1 MTTESAIFTAIPA
14 GRMPD
19 QGLLKVTVFVT
30 PRLSTDEPPGSGVL
44 IELPAFAAFANWP
57 KTLADA
63 KWGIEVDGVGTIDG
77 IPFTDV
83 DPDAVTPSP
92 DVWSQLFDRTS
103 VGEANFQHFEQ
114 AVVHSYSVDE
124 VAKAITGLYQTIAVT
139 SPTSF
144 PAITRGP
151 LAGKLEE
158 LRSPLTVREQFGE
171 GGHRRAIKQL
181 IERVRRTSDPRP
193 GGLPGR
199 FLRIEDV
206 PPAERQAFA
215 LAAAA
220 SFYDRTDDPWDDA
233 TATAPAPEPVAP
245 EFHSFVARCAD
256 YPELLRHLG
265 LAIDLAIPD
274 DGGIPE
280 FTGIR
285 VASGFN
291 VDLLEELITPPAA
304 PEQARPVTLTH
315 RTDRVWAPDSRTEL
329 PDIVDGS
336 LVIDDA
342 RRFLVDQLDP
352 DGAAL
357 KVTTLLAD
365 LERTDQAL
373 RDSAQANNNA
383 PSMTADASSLPALR
397 STGVIVARRDRAAGM
412 VAQFDASAD
421 HDQTRTGGQA
431 ARLNA
436 ADVTRGWRIDVQ
448 DEASGSREWFSLHR
462 RAGEY
467 ELVAPGA
474 DPTPL
479 DVQPKPDEGYLK
491 AASMSSGK
499 ADPTADQYL
508 HETLAGWDGWSL
520 AVKRPGRVVNETE
533 AADPSVP
540 PEVADTGFPLAARFR
555 VQRGSLPRL
564 RFGRPY
570 RFRVR
575 AVDLSGRSIP
585 ADQLDEA
592 RERDLGRTYQRWE
605 PVPSPAVVPLTEYTE
620 GESLMRM
627 VIRSTLDVPVAD
639 YIALDRVANLPGHA
653 ADGDLGIVYR
663 AENER
668 NLAAPIG
675 SVQLAETHGMFDA
688 ALAGDAAA
696 VAAQFAIAGRE
707 AGSFLTLPGA
717 RVVNP
722 RGPADALTGEKDQVL
737 PDGQYI
743 VHTDRSLSLPYL
755 PDPLARGISFTT
767 LPGDE
772 GGGPAVEGDP
782 PTRLLRW
789 PGDPAD
795 WTDRRPV
802 LIRVVEGDGDPE
814 FDADARV
821 LTVRLPKATLR
832 TVRLSSF
839 LDDGDID
846 LMRVWHLIDEHQA
859 PASSAQLD
867 TVRRGRHWM
876 ITPATELTLVHAV
889 EKPLEPPEIRL
900 QPGRMRDR
908 DATFSL
914 LPGVVHNHAP
924 STGRLD
930 IDAKWADPVDDV
942 LEPAP
947 RDETKRAHVA
957 DFQLE
962 AFEVD
967 AQMWAVN
974 GPAAGP
980 YGPRHAVRHEFGDT
994 RHRWVEYTPQAT
1006 TRFREYF
1013 PPKITDDPQLI
1024 TSVGEPLTVDVP
1036 SSSRPAPPDV
1046 KYLVPYW
1053 EWRTEELGL
1062 DAPLA
1067 VRRVRTAG
1075 GLRVYLGR
1083 PWFSSGPDEL
1093 LGVVLARQ
1101 PFIRWPVDIDRGVF
1115 VDSATRGASE
1125 AWAEQVVEGAG
1136 IRAVE
1141 GIGAGADAAASALVA
1156 DHIASAAAAVR
1167 EEAFRAR
1174 GDRAIRARNDV
1185 DRFVVATDRSVT
1197 AARLIDRDRVSAVET
1212 DVAAGLVTDFSP
1224 FFTGTGPEGRRF
1236 TSVWGADPIF
1246 AGDPVPSGPFAT
1258 HFPRRVAVGTV
1269 ALAEVPDTV
1278 TVVGHQPDFDADR
1291 KLWYCDVAIEA
1302 GSAYTPFVQLALA
1315 RYQPHSIGGVEIST
1329 VVRADWLQPLPRR
1342 EATFVSTPDGAAV
1355 LLTVAGTVGIP
1366 EHARGLPDLASEI
1379 SASRRVEAWVE
1390 RLPADATSDLDW
1402 VQVGGPV
1409 VLEVRMGLAAIRQE
1423 RFAEAEWVGAVPLPE
1438 RIAGERLRVQLA
1450 EYELHEGD
1458 PIGLSPFIVMLPQ
1471 RGRRIVYGDSVEV
1484 P

>member
-19 QGLLKVTVFVT
+19 HGLLKVTVFVT
-30 PRLSTDEPPGSGVL
+30 PRLTTGAPAGSGVL
-44 IELPAFAAFANWP
+44 VDLPSFEAFANWP
-57 KTLADA
+57 KTIAEA
-63 KWGIEVDGVGTIDG
+63 KWGIEVDGLGVLDG
-77 IPFTDV
+77 IPLADLGE
-83 DPDAVTPSP
+83 PDAITPNP
-92 DVWSQLFDRTS
+92 EVWAQLFDRTS
-103 VGEANFQHFEQ
+103 VGDAAFPHFER
-114 AVVHSYSVDE
+114 AVVHSYPVAE
-124 VAKAITGLYQTIAVT
+124 VADAITGLYQTIAVT
-139 SPTSF
+139 SPTAF
-144 PAITRGP
+144 PAITTGP
-151 LAGKLEE
+151 LQGKLEE

-171 GGHRRAIKQL
+171 GGHRRAIKEL
-181 IERVRRTSDPRP
+181 IGRVRRTSDPRP

-199 FLRIEDV
+199 FLRIDDV
-206 PPAERQAFA
+206 PAAERPAFA

-220 SFYDRTDDPWDDA
+220 TFYDRTDDPWDEG

-256 YPELLRHLG
+256 FPELLRHLG

-274 DGGIPE
+274 DGGIRE
-280 FTGIR
+280 STRIR

-291 VDLLEELITPPAA
+291 AGLLEELITPAAA
-304 PEQARPVTLTH
+304 PEQARPITLAH
-315 RTDRVWAPDSRTEL
+315 RTDRVWAPASRTEV

-336 LVIDDA
+336 LVVDDA
-342 RRFLVDQLDP
+342 RRFLVDQIDP

-365 LERTDQAL
+365 LERTDKSI

-383 PSMTADASSLPALR
+383 PSMSADASSLPALR
-397 STGVIVARRDRAAGM
+397 STGIIIARRDRAAGM
-412 VAQFDASAD
+412 VAQFDASAT
-421 HDQTRTGGQA
+421 HDQTRTSGQA
-431 ARLNA
+431 AVLSA
-436 ADVTRGWRIDVQ
+436 EDVTRGWRIDVQ
-448 DEASGSREWFSLHR
+448 DEASGSRDWFSLHKR
-462 RAGEY
+462 TGDY

-474 DPTPL
+474 EPRPL
-479 DVQPKPDEGYLK
+479 DVQPAPDEGYLK
-491 AASMSSGK
+491 AASMSSGS

-520 AVKRPGRVVNETE
+520 AVKRPGKVVGETE

-570 RFRVR
+570 RLRVR

-585 ADQLDEA
+585 DDQLDKTH
-592 RERDLGRTYQRWE
+592 ERDLGRSYQRWE
-605 PVPSPAVVPLTEYTE
+605 PVPSPAVIPLTEYTE

-627 VIRSTLDVPVAD
+627 VIRSTLDVPVID
-639 YIALDRVANLPGHA
+639 YVALDRVSALPGHEA
-653 ADGDLGIVYR
+653 GGDLGIVYR

-688 ALAGDAAA
+688 ALSGDPAA
-696 VAAQFAIAGRE
+696 VAVQFAIAGRE

-722 RGPADALTGEKDQVL
+722 RGPADALTGRKDQVL
-737 PDGQYI
+737 PDGQYV
-743 VHTDRSLSLPYL
+743 VHTDRALTLPYL
-755 PDPLARGISFTT
+755 PDPIARGISFTT

-772 GGGPAVEGDP
+772 GGAIAGDP
-782 PTRLLRW
+782 PSRLLRW

-802 LIRVVEGDGDPE
+802 LIRIIEGDGEPA
-814 FDADARV
+814 FDEDTRV
-821 LTVRLPKATLR
+821 LTVLLPKATLR

-839 LDDGDID
+839 LDDADID

-859 PASSAQLD
+859 PATAAQRE

-876 ITPATELTLVHAV
+876 ITPATDLTLVHAV

-900 QPGRMRDR
+900 KPGRMRDR

-914 LPGVVHNHAP
+914 LPGVVHNHAA

-930 IDAKWADPVDDV
+930 IDAEWRDPVDDV
-942 LEPAP
+942 LDPAP
-947 RDETKRAHVA
+947 RDEKKRAHVA
-957 DFQLE
+957 DFQIE
-962 AFEVD
+962 ASEVD
-967 AQMWAVN
+967 AQMWEVN

-1013 PPKITDDPQLI
+1013 PPKITDDPALI
-1024 TSVGEPLTVDVP
+1024 TSVGPAITVDVP

-1046 KYLVPYW
+1046 QYLLPYW
-1053 EWRTEELGL
+1053 EWRTEQL
-1062 DAPLA
+1062 DIAAPLA

-1101 PFIRWPVDIDRGVF
+1101 PFVRWPVDIDRGVL
-1115 VDSATRGASE
+1115 VDSMTLGASE
-1125 AWAEQVVEGAG
+1125 AWARRVVEQA
-1136 IRAVE
+1136 
-1141 GIGAGADAAASALVA
+1141 GIGAAGRGADAAATVRVA
-1156 DHIASAAAAVR
+1156 DHVAATTAALREPAGPVR
-1167 EEAFRAR
+1167 DAR
-1174 GDRAIRARNDV
+1174 SVRARNDI
-1185 DRFVVATDRSVT
+1185 DRFVLAADRSVAAARVADDDRISAIQTDVT
-1197 AARLIDRDRVSAVET
+1197 AA
-1212 DVAAGLVTDFSP
+1212 LVTDFLP
-1224 FFTGTGPEGRRF
+1224 FFAGTGAEGRRF
-1236 TSVWGADPIF
+1236 TSVWGADPVF
-1246 AGDPVPSGPFAT
+1246 AGEPVPSGPFAT

-1278 TVVGHQPDFDADR
+1278 TVVGHQPEFDPDR
-1291 KLWYCDVAIEA
+1291 RLWFCDVAIEA
-1302 GSAYTPFVQLALA
+1302 GGAYTPFVQLALA
-1315 RYQPHSIGGVEIST
+1315 RYQPHSIDGVELSS

-1342 EATFVSTPDGAAV
+1342 EATFVSTPDGTAM
-1355 LLTVAGTVGIP
+1355 LLTVAGTVGVP

-1379 SASRRVEAWVE
+1379 RASRKLEAWVE

-1402 VQVGGPV
+1402 VQIGDAVE
-1409 VLEVRMGLAAIRQE
+1409 LDVRLGLAAIRQE

-1438 RIAGERLRVQLA
+1438 RVDGERVRVQLA

-1458 PIGLSPFIVMLPQ
+1458 PIGLAPFIAVLPQ
-1471 RGRRIVYGDSVEV
+1471 RGRRIVYGDSVELS
-1484 P
+1484 